1 MLSQLLSLVLLVGLT
16 ATTLLL
22 CFDKWG
28 WLAAWEVHRPA
39 WLMKPCLL
47 CAGYWL
53 SVGQLVVVAGVAI
66 GCQGFPGWL
75 PLLALLLAL
84 PAAAISRLGYGLA
97 VGR

>member
-1 MLSQLLSLVLLVGLT
+1 MLTQLLSLVLLVGLT

-28 WLAAWEVHRPA
+28 WLAAWEVRRPA

-53 SVGQLVVVAGVAI
+53 SVGQLVVVAGVAVV
-66 GCQGFPGWL
+66 GQGLPGWCL
-75 PLLALLLAL
+75 LLALPLGL
-84 PAAAISRLGYGLA
+84 PAAAISRVGYGLA

>member
-28 WLAAWEVHRPA
+28 WLTAWEVKGPA
-39 WLMKPCLL
+39 WLMRPCLL

-66 GCQGFPGWL
+66 RCQGLPGWAV
-75 PLLALLLAL
+75 LLALPLAL
-84 PAAAISRLGYGLA
+84 PAAAIGRVGYGLA